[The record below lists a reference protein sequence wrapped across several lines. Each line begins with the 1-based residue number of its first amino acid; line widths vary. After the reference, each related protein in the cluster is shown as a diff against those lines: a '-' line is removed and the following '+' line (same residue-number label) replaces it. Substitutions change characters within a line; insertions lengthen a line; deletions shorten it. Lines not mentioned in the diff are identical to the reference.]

1 MKCFVIFL
9 SLLITL
15 GLPCQSALPSF
26 AFVKE
31 NFSPSDLKFFDQEGK
46 VLQAKRVRYDYRS
59 LSWFSLNEISGD
71 LVKAIL
77 FSEDKKFF
85 EHSGV
90 DSLAFLSSL
99 LSSFRGDSL
108 RGGSTITMQLV
119 GLLDQELQIR
129 NHRRTLT
136 QKIKQIQRATELEE
150 KWTKEE
156 ILTAYLNLVYF
167 RSELRG
173 IGAASMGLFN
183 KEPLML
189 TPNES
194 YLLTVLIR
202 SPQAPMSRIVQR
214 GCNLKKQMEEDRFQS
229 CQEFDLFVKQT
240 LFRSPNFISK
250 PSFAPHLINL
260 LSKDQGKEIHTTLSL
275 SLQTKIL
282 SIMQDNLKPLESQN
296 VDDGAV
302 LVVHNRTGNVLA
314 YVANQGI
321 SSKVRSM
328 DLIQARRQA
337 GSTLKPFVYAQVF
350 EEKKLNPLST
360 LNDAPID
367 LPVFRGIYR
376 PLNYSKAYQGKVTV
390 TQSLGSSLNI
400 PAVRALSYLDMGKF
414 LNTLAKLGFKDLAY
428 PEFYGPSL
436 ALGTA
441 DITLWELT
449 NAYRTLANGGKF
461 TRLNI
466 ISPKPLDS
474 ELEKPEG
481 EIQVFRESVAFLIQ
495 KILSDREARALSFG
509 WESNLS
515 TPFYTAVKTGTSQ
528 DMRDNW
534 CVGFSS
540 EFTVGV
546 WIGNTKGEPMRDVSG
561 ISGAGPIWREVMEL
575 LHQNLQSQPPSI
587 PNGVIFDS
595 KKQAYFEIGMEN
607 LTDISSDKHKEKV
620 PPKITVPAHET
631 IYAFDPDIPANHQ
644 KIFFKANVYHGKWK
658 WVLNQQVIGTAS
670 NPFFWSVK
678 KGIFIL
684 ELQDETGKVLDKT
697 NFEVR

>member
-1 MKCFVIFL
+1 MRCSLVFL
-9 SLLITL
+9 LLVFTL
-15 GLPCQSALPSF
+15 GLPCQSALPTF
-26 AFVKE
+26 AFVKD
-31 NFSPSDLKFFDQEGK
+31 NFAPSDLKYYDREGK

-59 LSWFSLNEISGD
+59 LSWVSLQEISSD
-71 LVKAIL
+71 FVKTIL

-85 EHSGV
+85 QHSGV
-90 DSLAFLSSL
+90 DSLAFVGSLFSSL
-99 LSSFRGDSL
+99 RGEPL

-119 GLLDQELQIR
+119 GLLDPELHIK
-129 NHRRTLT
+129 NNRRTLT
-136 QKIKQIQRATELEE
+136 QKIKQIQRAIELEE
-150 KWTKEE
+150 TWTKEE

-183 KEPLML
+183 KEPFLL

-202 SPQAPMSRIVQR
+202 SPQAPMNRIVQR
-214 GCNLKKQMEEDRFQS
+214 GCSLKKQFEEDRFQS

-240 LFRSPNFISK
+240 LFRTPIFISK
-250 PSFAPHLINL
+250 PSFAPHLIDL
-260 LSKDQGKEIHTTLSL
+260 LSKDQPYETQTTISL

-282 SIMQDNLKPLESQN
+282 SLMQENLKPLESQN

-302 LVVHNRTGNVLA
+302 LVIHNRTGYVLA
-314 YVANQGI
+314 YVANQGKK
-321 SSKVRSM
+321 SKVQSM

-337 GSTLKPFVYAQVF
+337 GSTLKPFVYAQGF
-350 EEKKLNPLST
+350 EEKKLNPLSM

-376 PLNYSKAYQGKVTV
+376 PLNYSKGYQGKVTV

-414 LNTLAKLGFKDLAY
+414 LNTLSKLGFKELAY

-436 ALGTA
+436 ALGSA

-461 TRLNI
+461 TKVNLLPSNSLNTEI
-466 ISPKPLDS
+466 
-474 ELEKPEG
+474 ERPEG
-481 EIQVFRESVAFLIQ
+481 EIQVYRESVTFLIQ

-546 WIGNTKGEPMRDVSG
+546 WIGNTKGEPMRDVTG
-561 ISGAGPIWREVMEL
+561 VSGAGPIWREVMEV
-575 LHQNLQSQPPSI
+575 LHQDIPSNPPTMPS
-587 PNGVIFDS
+587 GVIYDS
-595 KKQAYFEIGMEN
+595 NKQAYFEIGMEE
-607 LTDISSDKHKEKV
+607 LADERGSKHREKV
-620 PPKITVPAHET
+620 PPKILVPADET
-631 IYAFDPDIPANHQ
+631 IYAFDPDIPVNHQ
-644 KIFFKANVYHGKWK
+644 KIYFKANVYHANWN
-658 WVLNQQVIGTAS
+658 WVLNQKVIGDAS
-670 NPFFWSVK
+670 IPFFWTVE

-684 ELQDETGKVLDKT
+684 ELQDQTGKVLDKT